1 MMDYYS
7 NYPSPSIEDCKK
19 QIRNIIYKGDNITLN
34 KNTIGI
40 KEDILEALVTTP
52 ILIYKVYNPKDIDN
66 IIFKAFEKSKVIN
79 ETGENIKY
87 SLSGWS
93 TFGIADVLQSVAE
106 IIYEKNQRRIQM
118 KKQLRGILRITYLFT
133 KWNKQVIEKMLH
145 PDSIY
150 VKEIL
155 KNDFMGLA
163 NN

>member
-1 MMDYYS
+1 MDYYS
-7 NYPSPSIEDCKK
+7 NYPAPSIGDCKK
-19 QIRNIIYKGDNITLN
+19 QIRNIIYKEGNITIN
-34 KNTIGI
+34 KNTISI

-66 IIFKAFEKSKVIN
+66 IISKAFEKSKV
-79 ETGENIKY
+79 TDGVGGNIKY

-106 IIYEKNQRRIQM
+106 IIHEKNQRRIQM
-118 KKQLRGILRITYLFT
+118 KRQLRGILKITYLFQ

-150 VKEIL
+150 VTEIL
-155 KNDFMGLA
+155 KNDFMRLQII
-163 NN
+163 